1 MAWENKIVGY
11 KIHEY
16 DKESIIPV
24 DAVFLKKETKS
35 VYFSMMRH
43 YYDVYIYQIPIYK
56 KIRTKKSE
64 A

>member
-1 MAWENKIVGY
+1 MAWENKIIGY
-11 KIHEY
+11 KIQEFE
-16 DKESIIPV
+16 KENIIPV
-24 DAVFLKKETKS
+24 DAIFLNKETKS

-43 YYDVYIYQIPIYK
+43 YFDVYIYQTPIYK

>member
-1 MAWENKIVGY
+1 MNWENKIIGY
-11 KIHEY
+11 KIQEY

-35 VYFSMMRH
+35 VCFSMMRH

-56 KIRTKKSE
+56 KTRTKKSE
-64 A
+64 